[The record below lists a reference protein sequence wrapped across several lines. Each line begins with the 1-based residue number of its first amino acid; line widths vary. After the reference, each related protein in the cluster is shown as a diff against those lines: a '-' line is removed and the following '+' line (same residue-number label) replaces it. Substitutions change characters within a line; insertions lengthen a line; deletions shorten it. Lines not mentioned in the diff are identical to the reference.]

1 MSWTAFV
8 SALVTLLE
16 TFKTSIVAGI
26 TYLLGK
32 RAGAKDE
39 RDKQREQNLE
49 DMAAAERASRNLNH
63 DDSSVRDDPFNRD
76 T

>member
-1 MSWTAFV
+1 MSWTAV
-8 SALVTLLE
+8 LTALATILD

-39 RDKQREQNLE
+39 RDKQREQDLE
-49 DMAAAERASRNLNH
+49 DLAAAERASRGLNH
-63 DDSSVRDDPFNRD
+63 DDRSVRDDPFNRD
-76 T
+76 A